1 MPRMKAERT
10 AVDTEKVRSRIQT
23 DIGRH
28 VGQARNIAYR
38 SFLQVLCEPPLDTI
52 APRQIALVPLEDVD
66 LGCPPEPRIP
76 TNDAAVL
83 IKEPNELAA
92 HAGRLGICSY
102 LPGMRMSR
110 MMRCSKLRRRSA
122 RSSRRNRPRPGGCPP
137 SQFQGLRSGTPVASK
152 SATFRVIT
160 VIP

>member
-38 SFLQVLCEPPLDTI
+38 SFLRVLCEPPLDTI

-83 IKEPNELAA
+83 INEPNDLAPCGSPRNLQLPSRHA
-92 HAGRLGICSY
+92 H
-102 LPGMRMSR
+102 
-110 MMRCSKLRRRSA
+110 
-122 RSSRRNRPRPGGCPP
+122 
-137 SQFQGLRSGTPVASK
+137 VADDALLEAAEK
-152 SATFRVIT
+152 IGALIT
-160 VIP
+160 A

>member
-38 SFLQVLCEPPLDTI
+38 SFLRVLCEPPLDTI

-83 IKEPNELAA
+83 INEPNDLAPMRVA
-92 HAGRLGICSY
+92 SESAATFQACACRGRCA
-102 LPGMRMSR
+102 
-110 MMRCSKLRRRSA
+110 A
-122 RSSRRNRPRPGGCPP
+122 RSCGEDRRAHHGVAVRVRAAARPLNSRD
-137 SQFQGLRSGTPVASK
+137 
-152 SATFRVIT
+152 
-160 VIP
+160 